1 MKILIV
7 DDEIA
12 SRMKMEKIVSVF
24 SFCIPAKDG
33 KSAMDAFRTTLRN
46 KEYFDLIFLDISM
59 PYVSGIEVLYKI
71 RDLEKRKCVPK
82 EKQAK
87 VIMVTSHSDKEAVI
101 TSIQAGCD
109 GYLVKPFDKDMVLEK
124 VKKFFPS
131 FGSP

>member
-12 SRMKMEKIVSVF
+12 SRMKMEKIVSAF

-109 GYLVKPFDKDMVLEK
+109 GYLVKPFDKGMVLEK
-124 VKKFFPS
+124 IKKFFPS
-131 FGSP
+131 LSSP

>member
-12 SRMKMEKIVSVF
+12 SRMKMEKIVSAF
-24 SFCIPAKDG
+24 SICIAAKDG

>member
-1 MKILIV
+1 LKILIV

-12 SRMKMEKIVSVF
+12 SRMKMEKIVSAF

-109 GYLVKPFDKDMVLEK
+109 GYLVKPFDKGMVLEK
-124 VKKFFPS
+124 IKKFFPS
-131 FGSP
+131 LSSP